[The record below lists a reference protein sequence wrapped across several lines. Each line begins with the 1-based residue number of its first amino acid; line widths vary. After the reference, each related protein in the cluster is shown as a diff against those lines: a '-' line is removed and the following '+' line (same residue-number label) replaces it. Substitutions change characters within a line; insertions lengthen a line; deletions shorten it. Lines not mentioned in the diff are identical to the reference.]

1 MPRGWAERTSYICG
15 NLRKIE
21 GALKMTDSDFSQG
34 TGDRWDLSPGD
45 GLDPQLIRD
54 FLTQLHDQK
63 VHPILIFGTVR
74 SGKTLMILSLLH
86 YARSVAN
93 ANMNIRLGDPV
104 FPAQFPYAEGRNHDA
119 EQYYSHWTSEFARG
133 ERPPSTQKL
142 VPFFVPIDI
151 EVNQRT
157 YKLAFLEGNGEWYE
171 KQDTTF
177 SQFKQ
182 EIVAILAGLAAP
194 LSVIFVAP
202 ARDEIAPT
210 DRAGINRSH
219 ECLAHCVEEY
229 VRHRAAPEQDNLLL
243 LVTKWDV
250 LQNPGNMGSRFVNPS
265 ATDILPEIE
274 SWLYVWQYF
283 SNLRGPRRAVTPY
296 SAAWINEKGMIVRDP
311 ALQPT
316 FHRFNRTVWN
326 WLFGN
331 VTAANSIERPPVR
344 DVLYPDVDVSKPRRP
359 GFYHSLVRAGLWV

>member
-1 MPRGWAERTSYICG
+1 
-15 NLRKIE
+15 
-21 GALKMTDSDFSQG
+21 MTVSDFTESASEH
-34 TGDRWDLSPGD
+34 WDLSPSD

-54 FLTQLHDQK
+54 FLTHLHDQK
-63 VHPILIFGTVR
+63 VHVILIFGTVR

-86 YARSVAN
+86 YARTVAN

-104 FPAQFPYAEGRNHDA
+104 FPPHFPYAEGRNHDA
-119 EQYYSHWTSEFARG
+119 EQYYGHWTSEFAKG

-157 YKLAFLEGNGEWYE
+157 HRFAFLEGNGEWYE
-171 KQDTTF
+171 KDDTTF
-177 SQFKQ
+177 RQFKQ
-182 EIVAILAGLAAP
+182 EIIAILSGLAAP

-202 ARDEIAPT
+202 ARDEIVPT
-210 DRAGINRSH
+210 DRAGISRSH

-229 VRHRAAPEQDNLLL
+229 VRHRAVPEQDNLLL
-243 LVTKWDV
+243 LLTKWDAF
-250 LQNPGNMGSRFVNPS
+250 QSPGNKSSRFTNPS
-265 ATDILPEIE
+265 ASDILPEID

-296 SAAWINEKGMIVRDP
+296 SAAWIKENGMIVRDA

-316 FHRFNRTVWN
+316 FHKFNRTVWN

-331 VTAANSIERPPVR
+331 VTAADSAKNPPVR
-344 DVLYPDVDVSKPRRP
+344 DVLYSDVEIARPKRP
-359 GFYHSLVRAGLWV
+359 GFYHSLIRTGLWV